1 MIIVACVRMRARRS
15 IVNDCI
21 FCKIISGEIPSEK
34 FYEDD
39 LMIVIADISPKAA
52 KHYLAIPKKHYKLF
66 SEMTEA
72 DAVDLGK
79 CIRKIGEIAPSLGL
93 ENGFRF
99 VINQGDD
106 GEQTV
111 FHLHMHLLGGQ
122 KLTTCDHRKSV

>member
-1 MIIVACVRMRARRS
+1 MD
-15 IVNDCI
+15 DCI
-21 FCKIISGEIPSEK
+21 FCKIVAGDIPAK
-34 FYEDD
+34 KYYEDE
-39 LMIVIADISPKAA
+39 LMIVIADISPKAE

-72 DAVDLGK
+72 DAADLGK

-99 VINQGDD
+99 IVNQGDD
-106 GEQTV
+106 AEQTV

-122 KLTTCDHRKSV
+122 KLSTHSYKRDA